1 MSELK
6 KIGWKYGLIKV
17 SIDYEGTDHEEQINH
32 LVELYPDENGKYTSF
47 CNARLMSIEELEFS
61 LSDIKESG
69 ICEYFYDTGKFTW
82 DSCKSCHNSS
92 LDWEQSNKSM
102 ATAAIKENDKGETYL
117 ELTAD
122 ILSQMGWAGGD
133 EIELDCN
140 SGGAFTLTK
149 IEQKTTV
156 QQGSED
162 DNEDNKE
169 LYAVYGGD

>member
-1 MSELK
+1 
-6 KIGWKYGLIKV
+6 
-17 SIDYEGTDHEEQINH
+17 
-32 LVELYPDENGKYTSF
+32 
-47 CNARLMSIEELEFS
+47 
-61 LSDIKESG
+61 
-69 ICEYFYDTGKFTW
+69 
-82 DSCKSCHNSS
+82 
-92 LDWEQSNKSM
+92 
-102 ATAAIKENDKGETYL
+102 
-117 ELTAD
+117 
-122 ILSQMGWAGGD
+122 MGWAGGD